1 MHSKLSPTVSE
12 DGEAGFKKQNTMD
25 VRMSILKGLKHST
38 TGDLA
43 ELLSHVSHKP
53 IEFYANVS
61 PSSVKRAELDI
72 IGQGYPQRPR
82 RFCTSVSRT
91 EKDQILR
98 IPNKTSKPTI
108 DTTAIDVITTFRTLH
123 SEVLS
128 LEIETLQTV
137 FMEALRPSKNHIFV
151 LRNPRNVTIND
162 LRNRI
167 AILNVVSEKSSK
179 RRHKPS
185 KQSASHVTT
194 KKKGRCGRYNQ
205 SSGPRLLVSRATP
218 ESRPFSFRQIG
229 QLARS
234 ESHKLMV
241 KLG

>member
-1 MHSKLSPTVSE
+1 MHSKLSLTVSE

-25 VRMSILKGLKHST
+25 VWVSILKGLKRST

-43 ELLSHVSHKP
+43 EPLSHVSHEP
-53 IEFYANVS
+53 VEFYANVS
-61 PSSVKRAELDI
+61 PSGIKRAQFDI

-82 RFCTSVSRT
+82 RFCTSISRI

-151 LRNPRNVTIND
+151 LRDPRDVTIND

-179 RRHKPS
+179 RRHNLRKQTPS
-185 KQSASHVTT
+185 THHI
-194 KKKGRCGRYNQ
+194 KKEKGKMR
-205 SSGPRLLVSRATP
+205 
-218 ESRPFSFRQIG
+218 EI
-229 QLARS
+229 
-234 ESHKLMV
+234 
-241 KLG
+241 

>member
-1 MHSKLSPTVSE
+1 MHSKLSLTVSE
-12 DGEAGFKKQNTMD
+12 DGEVGFKKQNTMD
-25 VRMSILKGLKHST
+25 VWMSILKGLKHST
-38 TGDLA
+38 TGNLA
-43 ELLSHVSHKP
+43 ETLSHVSHKP

-61 PSSVKRAELDI
+61 PSIVKRAQLDI

-82 RFCTSVSRT
+82 RFCTSVSRI
-91 EKDQILR
+91 EKGQILR

-123 SEVLS
+123 SEVLG

-151 LRNPRNVTIND
+151 LRNPRDVTIND

-179 RRHKPS
+179 RRHGLC
-185 KQSASHVTT
+185 KQRALGAVTT
-194 KKKGRCGRYNQ
+194 KKKGKMREIG
-205 SSGPRLLVSRATP
+205 SEVGPKAFGFSRN
-218 ESRPFSFRQIG
+218 S
-229 QLARS
+229 
-234 ESHKLMV
+234 
-241 KLG
+241 